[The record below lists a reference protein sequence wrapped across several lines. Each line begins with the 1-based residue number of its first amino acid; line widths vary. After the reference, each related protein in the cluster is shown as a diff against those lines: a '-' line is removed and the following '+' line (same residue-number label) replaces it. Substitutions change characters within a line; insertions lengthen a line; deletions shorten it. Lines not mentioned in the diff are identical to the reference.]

1 MKNFGKAVVKMRYVI
16 LIAAIVL
23 LIPAFI
29 GYRMTRINYDM
40 LTYLPST
47 IETMQGQDILEEEFG
62 TGAISMIIVEGKSDK
77 EVSALKEQI
86 EQVDHVKAVIWYDSF
101 ADISVPKELLP
112 DNLLDAFVNGD
123 ATLMAVTFDTTT
135 SDDDTMNAVTEI
147 RALCDENVYVQG
159 MTAILQDTKDLAEE
173 EEPTYVALA
182 VILALIVTGLSMD
195 TFLAPI
201 LFLLSIGMAIIYNL
215 GTNIFMGQISY
226 VTKALAAVLQ
236 LGVTMD
242 YSIFL
247 WHSFKENEAKR
258 PDDPKGAMAE
268 AINQTLK
275 SVVGSSITTIAGF
288 AALCFMS
295 FTFGLDVGIVMMK
308 GVALGVICCVTV
320 LPSLIL
326 IFEKA
331 IDKTHHKPLM
341 PALKKLPGWV
351 MKHNKVLLVIFI
363 LVWIPAAYGGTHY
376 DVYYNLDSTLP
387 KTLQSVIA
395 GEKLKDTF
403 DMSATMMI
411 LTDADASSKETA
423 EMCDALEE
431 VEGVKSV
438 IGVDAFVGGN
448 IPRDLIPED
457 ISSELTSDNWKLIL
471 LNSEYQTGSE
481 EVNAQIEVLN
491 DIVKSYDENAML
503 IGDAP
508 CTKDLV
514 EISDHD
520 FNVVNWMSIA
530 IIFVIILVIFRS
542 ISLPFLLVLII
553 ECAIYCNMAVPY
565 FMGQELP
572 FIASILIGTIQLGS
586 TVDYAILMTSR
597 YQTER
602 RSGKSKKDAVLIA
615 HSTSITSILCS
626 GFTFFAATFG
636 VGLYSKITLI
646 SSMCTLLARGALIS
660 MVMVI
665 VMLPA
670 ILYIFDPIIVRTS
683 MGFLPKKN
691 QK

>member
-1 MKNFGKAVVKMRYVI
+1 MKNFGKAVVKLRYVI
-16 LIAAIVL
+16 LIAALVL

-77 EVSALKEQI
+77 EVSALKEKI

-123 ATLMAVTFDTTT
+123 ATMMAVTFDTTT
-135 SDDDTMNAVTEI
+135 SDDETMDAVAEI
-147 RALCDENVYVQG
+147 RTLCDENVYVQG
-159 MTAILQDTKDLAEE
+159 MTAILLDTKNLAEE

-182 VILALIVTGLSMD
+182 VLLATVVTALSMD

-201 LFLLSIGMAIIYNL
+201 MFLLSIGMAIIYNL

-247 WHSFKENEAKR
+247 WHSFKENEAKK
-258 PDDPKGAMAE
+258 PDDSKGAMAL
-268 AINQTLK
+268 AINQTLQ

-295 FTFGLDVGIVMMK
+295 FTFGMDVGIVMMK
-308 GVALGVICCVTV
+308 GVAFGVISCVTI

-341 PALKKLPGWV
+341 PSLKKLPGWV

-363 LVWIPAAYGGTHY
+363 LIWIPAAYGGTHY

-448 IPRDLIPED
+448 IPRDLIPDD

-491 DIVKSYDENAML
+491 DIVKEYDETAML

-514 EISDHD
+514 EISNHD

-530 IIFVIILVIFRS
+530 IIFVIILIIFRS

-565 FMGQELP
+565 FMGQEMP

-597 YQTER
+597 YQAER
-602 RSGKSKKDAVLIA
+602 RSGKSKKDAVQIA

-683 MGFLPKKN
+683 MGFLPKKDK
-691 QK
+691 Q

>member
-1 MKNFGKAVVKMRYVI
+1 MKNFGKAVVKMRYII

-77 EVSALKEQI
+77 EVSALKENI
-86 EQVDHVKAVIWYDSF
+86 EQVDHVKKVIWYDSF
-101 ADISVPKELLP
+101 SDISVPKELLP
-112 DNLLDAFVNGD
+112 DDLLNAFVNGD
-123 ATLMAVTFDTTT
+123 ATMMAVTFDTTT
-135 SDDDTMNAVTEI
+135 SDDATMNAVSEI
-147 RALCDENVYVQG
+147 RAVCDEHVYVQG
-159 MTAILQDTKDLAEE
+159 MNAILQDTKNLAEE
-173 EEPTYVALA
+173 EEPTYVGLA
-182 VILALIVTGLSMD
+182 VLLAAVVTGLSMD
-195 TFLAPI
+195 TFLAPV
-201 LFLLSIGMAIIYNL
+201 LFLLSIGMAILYNL

-258 PDDPKGAMAE
+258 PDDQKGAMAE
-268 AINQTLK
+268 AINRTLK

-308 GVALGVICCVTV
+308 GVAFGVICCVTV
-320 LPSLIL
+320 LPSMIL

-331 IDKTHHKPLM
+331 IEKTRHKPLM
-341 PALKKLPGWV
+341 PSLKKLPGMV
-351 MKHNKVLLVIFI
+351 MKHNKLLLVIFA

-376 DVYYNLDSTLP
+376 GVYYNLDSTLP

-395 GEKLKDTF
+395 AEKLKDTF

-411 LTDADASSKETA
+411 LTDAKSSSKETA
-423 EMCDALEE
+423 EMCDELEK

-457 ISSELTSDNWKLIL
+457 LESELSSDNWKLIL
-471 LNSEYQTGSE
+471 LNSEYKTGSE

-491 DIVKSYDENAML
+491 DIVKSHSPTAML

-508 CTKDLV
+508 CTKDLI
-514 EISDHD
+514 EISNHD
-520 FNVVNWMSIA
+520 FNVVNMMSIG
-530 IIFVIILVIFRS
+530 IIFVIILIIFRS
-542 ISLPFLLVLII
+542 ISLPILLVLLI

-597 YQTER
+597 YQSER
-602 RSGKSKKDAVLIA
+602 SSGKSRKEAVQIA

-636 VGLYSKITLI
+636 VGIYSKITLI

-683 MGFLPKKN
+683 MGFLPAKEK
-691 QK
+691 